1 MATTDRASV
10 NAPARRRPNWSL
22 RTIVEN
28 VSGHPIAHF
37 QDPPQSLPIPPVS
50 RPKAGVAASTAPG
63 EALPAADTRADAVPD
78 PIEAIYPPLVG
89 ALGREYHGK
98 EHEHDAET
106 IARHRPGA
114 DGFASPPRIP
124 GPLARPERLYLHYL
138 LLHMDRLSD
147 TALVYLG
154 HAVEEE
160 RVHRSRSR
168 RAPPAPASESGP
180 NDPASV

>member
-1 MATTDRASV
+1 MATHDRATAE
-10 NAPARRRPNWSL
+10 APRRRRPNWSL

-37 QDPPQSLPIPPVS
+37 QDPPQSLPTPAAS
-50 RPKAGVAASTAPG
+50 RSTAGVAESNPPTDS
-63 EALPAADTRADAVPD
+63 LPAAEAREVPPPD

-98 EHEHDAET
+98 DREHHAET
-106 IARHRPGA
+106 IARHRSGPNGTA
-114 DGFASPPRIP
+114 TGLHAP
-124 GPLARPERLYLHYL
+124 GPLSRPERIYLHYL

-160 RVHRSRSR
+160 RVHRATSQ
-168 RAPPAPASESGP
+168 RA
-180 NDPASV
+180 